1 MTPLVIGLLIFVVTV
16 AVLATGLPIAFGLGA
31 VALAFMLAFD
41 GWNSVHFVPET
52 IFAGLSDFTL
62 VSLPMFIIMGAAV
75 ASSRAGSDL
84 YEALA
89 RWLHRVPGSL
99 VISNIG
105 ACALFSALTGSSPA
119 TCAAIGKMGIP
130 EMRKRGY
137 DADLATGAI
146 AAGGT
151 LGILIPPS
159 ITMIL
164 YGIASETS
172 IGRLFLAGVIPGLL
186 LTALFMAWALFL
198 SWKRGTKLVDADRIY
213 SLKEKVELLPKLL
226 PFIAVIVGVVYALY
240 GGIATPSEAAGVGAA
255 LCLVMVI
262 VIYRVWKPADLWAIL
277 RDGLRESGMLLM
289 IIGTSILFGYM
300 MSSLQVT
307 QSVAEGIAAMQVNKW
322 VVLAAINLML
332 LVAGMFLP
340 PAAIILM
347 TTPILMPVILAAG
360 FDPIW
365 FGVILTINMELGLIT
380 PPVGLNLFVI
390 NGITPD
396 VKLPTILKGALPFM
410 GCMVVAIL
418 ILCVFPGLATWLP
431 QVDQAIIEQGGNKVL
446 ADAWLAGGF
455 AGKNKCV
462 KKPEDAAGEKFRSAG
477 ATFSQMWAG
486 AGASIVSIP
495 SNEVYNALQ
504 QGVATATDTSSGSFV
519 SFRLYEQ
526 LKCLTAPGDNAL
538 WFMYEPVLISLKS
551 WNKLNDAQKAALMKA
566 AQKSEDYFEA
576 ESKKLDDKLV
586 ETFKAN
592 KTEVVF
598 LNEAEFEAWR
608 GVAQKTSYKNFA
620 EKVPGGKELLDKALS
635 VK

>member
-1 MTPLVIGLLIFVVTV
+1 MSPLAIGLLIFVLTT
-16 AVLATGLPIAFGLGA
+16 ALLATGLPIAFGLGA
-31 VALAFMLAFD
+31 VALLFMVVFD

-172 IGRLFLAGVIPGLL
+172 IGRLFIAGIIPGLL
-186 LTALFMAWALFL
+186 LTGLFMAWALFL
-198 SWKRGTKLVDADRIY
+198 SWKRGTKLVDEDRIY
-213 SLKEKVELLPKLL
+213 SMKEKLELLPRLL

-240 GGIATPSEAAGVGAA
+240 GGIATPSEAAGVGAM
-255 LCLVMVI
+255 LCLVMVM
-262 VIYRVWKPADLWAIL
+262 VIYRVWRPMELWAIM
-277 RDGLRESGMLLM
+277 RDGLRESGMLLL
-289 IIGTSILFGYM
+289 IIGTPILFGYM

-307 QSVAEGIAAMQVNKW
+307 QSLAEAIGEMQVNRW
-322 VVLAAINLML
+322 VILAAINVLL

-347 TTPILMPVILAAG
+347 TTPILMPVITAAG

-396 VKLPTILKGALPFM
+396 VRLPTILKGAFPFM
-410 GCMVVAIL
+410 CCMILAIV
-418 ILCVFPGLATWLP
+418 ILCVFPELATWLP
-431 QVDQAIIEQGGNKVL
+431 SKVM
-446 ADAWLAGGF
+446 G
-455 AGKNKCV
+455 
-462 KKPEDAAGEKFRSAG
+462 
-477 ATFSQMWAG
+477 
-486 AGASIVSIP
+486 
-495 SNEVYNALQ
+495 
-504 QGVATATDTSSGSFV
+504 
-519 SFRLYEQ
+519 
-526 LKCLTAPGDNAL
+526 
-538 WFMYEPVLISLKS
+538 
-551 WNKLNDAQKAALMKA
+551 
-566 AQKSEDYFEA
+566 
-576 ESKKLDDKLV
+576 
-586 ETFKAN
+586 
-592 KTEVVF
+592 
-598 LNEAEFEAWR
+598 
-608 GVAQKTSYKNFA
+608 
-620 EKVPGGKELLDKALS
+620 
-635 VK
+635 

>member
-1 MTPLVIGLLIFVVTV
+1 MSALAIGLLVFVVTV

-31 VALAFMLAFD
+31 VALLFMVIFD
-41 GWNSVHFVPET
+41 GWQSVHFVPET

-62 VSLPMFIIMGAAV
+62 VSLPMFVIMGAAV

-130 EMRKRGY
+130 EMRRRGY

-186 LTALFMAWALFL
+186 ITGLFMAWALFL
-198 SWKRGTKLVDADRIY
+198 SWKRGTVLVDHGSRY
-213 SLKEKVELLPKLL
+213 SLKEKLELLPRLL
-226 PFIAVIVGVVYALY
+226 PFMLVIVGVIYALY

-262 VIYRVWKPADLWAIL
+262 VIYRVWKPMDLWAIL

-307 QSVAEGIAAMQVNKW
+307 QSVAESIAAMQVNKW
-322 VVLAAINLML
+322 VVLAAINLLL
-332 LVAGMFLP
+332 LVAGCFLP

-347 TTPILMPVILAAG
+347 TTPILMPVITSAG

-365 FGVILTINMELGLIT
+365 FGVVLTINMELGLIT

-396 VKLPTILKGALPFM
+396 VRLPTILRGAFPFM
-410 GCMVVAIL
+410 MCMVVAIV
-418 ILCVFPGLATWLP
+418 ILSVFPELATWLP
-431 QVDQAIIEQGGNKVL
+431 
-446 ADAWLAGGF
+446 
-455 AGKNKCV
+455 
-462 KKPEDAAGEKFRSAG
+462 R
-477 ATFSQMWAG
+477 T
-486 AGASIVSIP
+486 
-495 SNEVYNALQ
+495 
-504 QGVATATDTSSGSFV
+504 
-519 SFRLYEQ
+519 
-526 LKCLTAPGDNAL
+526 
-538 WFMYEPVLISLKS
+538 
-551 WNKLNDAQKAALMKA
+551 LM
-566 AQKSEDYFEA
+566 
-576 ESKKLDDKLV
+576 
-586 ETFKAN
+586 
-592 KTEVVF
+592 
-598 LNEAEFEAWR
+598 
-608 GVAQKTSYKNFA
+608 G
-620 EKVPGGKELLDKALS
+620 
-635 VK
+635 

>member
-1 MTPLVIGLLIFVVTV
+1 MSPLVIGLLIFVVTT
-16 AVLATGLPIAFGLGA
+16 ALLATGLPIAFGLGV
-31 VALAFMLAFD
+31 VALVFMVAFD

-52 IFAGLSDFTL
+52 VFAGLSDFTL

-172 IGRLFLAGVIPGLL
+172 IGRLFIAGIIPGLM
-186 LTALFMAWALFL
+186 LTGLFMAWALFI
-198 SWKRGTKLVDADRIY
+198 SWKRGTKLIDQDRIY
-213 SLKEKVELLPKLL
+213 SMKEKLELLPKLL

-255 LCLVMVI
+255 LCLLMVV
-262 VIYRVWKPADLWAIL
+262 VIYRVWRPMELWAIL
-277 RDGLRESGMLLM
+277 RDGLRESGMLLL

-307 QSVAEGIAAMQVNKW
+307 QSVAQAIGELQVNKW
-322 VVLAAINLML
+322 VILAAINVLL
-332 LVAGMFLP
+332 LVAGCFLP

-418 ILCVFPGLATWLP
+418 ILCVVPELATWLP
-431 QVDQAIIEQGGNKVL
+431 KVL
-446 ADAWLAGGF
+446 MG
-455 AGKNKCV
+455 
-462 KKPEDAAGEKFRSAG
+462 
-477 ATFSQMWAG
+477 
-486 AGASIVSIP
+486 
-495 SNEVYNALQ
+495 
-504 QGVATATDTSSGSFV
+504 
-519 SFRLYEQ
+519 
-526 LKCLTAPGDNAL
+526 
-538 WFMYEPVLISLKS
+538 
-551 WNKLNDAQKAALMKA
+551 
-566 AQKSEDYFEA
+566 
-576 ESKKLDDKLV
+576 
-586 ETFKAN
+586 
-592 KTEVVF
+592 
-598 LNEAEFEAWR
+598 
-608 GVAQKTSYKNFA
+608 
-620 EKVPGGKELLDKALS
+620 
-635 VK
+635 

>member
-1 MTPLVIGLLIFVVTV
+1 MSPLAIGLLIFVVTI
-16 AVLATGLPIAFGLGA
+16 ALLATGMPIAFALGMT
-31 VALAFMLAFD
+31 ALGFMVFFD

-52 IFAGLSDFTL
+52 VFAGLDDFTL

-130 EMRKRGY
+130 EMRRRGY

-172 IGRLFLAGVIPGLL
+172 IGRLFIAGVIPGLL
-186 LTALFMAWALFL
+186 LTGLFMAWALFL
-198 SWKRGTKLVDADRIY
+198 SWKRGTRLVDADRIY

-226 PFIAVIVGVVYALY
+226 PFIIVIVGVVYALY
-240 GGIATPSEAAGVGAA
+240 GGIATPSEAAGVGAM
-255 LCLVMVI
+255 LCLVMVV
-262 VIYRVWKPADLWAIL
+262 VIYRVWTPEALWHIM
-277 RDGLRESGMLLM
+277 RDGLRESGMLML
-289 IIGTSILFGYM
+289 IIGASILFGYM
-300 MSSLQVT
+300 MSSLLVT
-307 QSVAEGIAAMQVNKW
+307 QSVAEAIGELQVNKW

-347 TTPILMPVILAAG
+347 TTPILMPVITAAG

-396 VKLPTILKGALPFM
+396 IKLPTILKGALPFM
-410 GCMVVAIL
+410 GCMVVAIV
-418 ILCVFPGLATWLP
+418 ILCVFPELATWLP
-431 QVDQAIIEQGGNKVL
+431 Q
-446 ADAWLAGGF
+446 
-455 AGKNKCV
+455 
-462 KKPEDAAGEKFRSAG
+462 
-477 ATFSQMWAG
+477 
-486 AGASIVSIP
+486 
-495 SNEVYNALQ
+495 
-504 QGVATATDTSSGSFV
+504 
-519 SFRLYEQ
+519 
-526 LKCLTAPGDNAL
+526 
-538 WFMYEPVLISLKS
+538 
-551 WNKLNDAQKAALMKA
+551 KLM
-566 AQKSEDYFEA
+566 
-576 ESKKLDDKLV
+576 
-586 ETFKAN
+586 
-592 KTEVVF
+592 
-598 LNEAEFEAWR
+598 
-608 GVAQKTSYKNFA
+608 G
-620 EKVPGGKELLDKALS
+620 
-635 VK
+635 

>member
-1 MTPLVIGLLIFVVTV
+1 MSALAIGLLIFTATV
-16 AVLATGLPIAFGLGA
+16 LVLATGLPIAFGLGA
-31 VALAFMLAFD
+31 VALFFMVVFD

-62 VSLPMFIIMGAAV
+62 VSLPMFVIMGAAV

-172 IGRLFLAGVIPGLL
+172 IGRLFLAGVLPGIM
-186 LTALFMAWALFL
+186 LTVLFMAWALFL
-198 SWKRGTKLVDADRIY
+198 SWKRGTVLVDADRIY
-213 SLKEKVELLPKLL
+213 TMKEKLELLPKLL
-226 PFIAVIVGVVYALY
+226 PFMAVIVGVVYTLY

-255 LCLVMVI
+255 LCLLMVI
-262 VIYRVWKPADLWAIL
+262 VIYRVWSPKDLWAIL
-277 RDGLRESGMLLM
+277 RDGLRESGMLLL

-307 QSVAEGIAAMQVNKW
+307 QSVAEAIGQMQVNKW
-322 VVLAAINLML
+322 IILAAINLLL

-347 TTPILMPVILAAG
+347 TTPILMPVITAAG
-360 FDPIW
+360 IDPIL

-396 VKLPTILKGALPFM
+396 VRLPTILKGAVPFM
-410 GCMVVAIL
+410 LCMVLAIL
-418 ILCVFPGLATWLP
+418 LLCLFPGIATWLP
-431 QVDQAIIEQGGNKVL
+431 Q
-446 ADAWLAGGF
+446 
-455 AGKNKCV
+455 
-462 KKPEDAAGEKFRSAG
+462 
-477 ATFSQMWAG
+477 
-486 AGASIVSIP
+486 
-495 SNEVYNALQ
+495 
-504 QGVATATDTSSGSFV
+504 
-519 SFRLYEQ
+519 
-526 LKCLTAPGDNAL
+526 
-538 WFMYEPVLISLKS
+538 
-551 WNKLNDAQKAALMKA
+551 KLM
-566 AQKSEDYFEA
+566 
-576 ESKKLDDKLV
+576 
-586 ETFKAN
+586 
-592 KTEVVF
+592 
-598 LNEAEFEAWR
+598 
-608 GVAQKTSYKNFA
+608 G
-620 EKVPGGKELLDKALS
+620 
-635 VK
+635 

>member
-1 MTPLVIGLLIFVVTV
+1 MSALAIGLLIFVTTLL
-16 AVLATGLPIAFGLGA
+16 VLATGLPIAFGLGA
-31 VALAFMLAFD
+31 VALLFMVIFD
-41 GWNSVHFVPET
+41 GWNSIHFVPET
-52 IFAGLSDFTL
+52 VFAGLSDFTL
-62 VSLPMFIIMGAAV
+62 VSLPMFVIMGAAV

-172 IGRLFLAGVIPGLL
+172 IGRLFLAGVLPGLM
-186 LTALFMAWALFL
+186 LTGLFMMWALFI
-198 SWKRGTKLVDADRIY
+198 SWKRGTVLVDADRIY
-213 SLKEKVELLPKLL
+213 SMKEKLELLPKLL
-226 PFIAVIVGVVYALY
+226 PFMAVIVGVVYALY

-255 LCLVMVI
+255 LCLAMVI
-262 VIYRVWKPADLWAIL
+262 VIYKVWKPMDLWAIL
-277 RDGLRESGMLLM
+277 RDGLRESGMLLL

-307 QSVAEGIAAMQVNKW
+307 QSVAEAIGEMQVNKW
-322 VVLAAINLML
+322 VILAAVNLLL

-347 TTPILMPVILAAG
+347 TTPILMPVITAAG

-390 NGITPD
+390 NSITPD
-396 VKLPTILKGALPFM
+396 VRLPTILKGAFPFM
-410 GCMVVAIL
+410 MCMVVAIV
-418 ILCVFPGLATWLP
+418 ILCVFPEIATWLP
-431 QVDQAIIEQGGNKVL
+431 K
-446 ADAWLAGGF
+446 
-455 AGKNKCV
+455 
-462 KKPEDAAGEKFRSAG
+462 
-477 ATFSQMWAG
+477 T
-486 AGASIVSIP
+486 
-495 SNEVYNALQ
+495 
-504 QGVATATDTSSGSFV
+504 
-519 SFRLYEQ
+519 
-526 LKCLTAPGDNAL
+526 
-538 WFMYEPVLISLKS
+538 
-551 WNKLNDAQKAALMKA
+551 LM
-566 AQKSEDYFEA
+566 
-576 ESKKLDDKLV
+576 
-586 ETFKAN
+586 
-592 KTEVVF
+592 
-598 LNEAEFEAWR
+598 
-608 GVAQKTSYKNFA
+608 G
-620 EKVPGGKELLDKALS
+620 
-635 VK
+635 

>member
-1 MTPLVIGLLIFVVTV
+1 MSPLVIGLLVFVVTV
-16 AVLATGLPIAFGLGA
+16 VLLATGMPIAFALGSA
-31 VALAFMLAFD
+31 ALAFMLAFD
-41 GWNSVHFVPET
+41 GWSSIHFIPET
-52 IFAGLSDFTL
+52 VFAGLDDFTL

-130 EMRKRGY
+130 EMRRRGY

-172 IGRLFLAGVIPGLL
+172 IGRLFIAGVIPGLL
-186 LTALFMAWALFL
+186 LTGLFMAWALFL
-198 SWKRGTKLVDADRIY
+198 SWKRGTRLVDAGRVY
-213 SLKEKVELLPKLL
+213 SLQEKLELLPRLL

-255 LCLVMVI
+255 LCLAMVV
-262 VIYRVWKPADLWAIL
+262 VIYRVWTPAALWHIL
-277 RDGLRESGMLLM
+277 RDGLRESGMLML
-289 IIGTSILFGYM
+289 IIGSSILFGYM

-307 QSVAEGIAAMQVNKW
+307 QSVAEAIGQMQVNRW
-322 VVLAAINLML
+322 LVLGAINLML

-347 TTPILMPVILAAG
+347 TTPILMPVITAAG

-396 VKLPTILKGALPFM
+396 IKLPTILRGALPFM
-410 GCMVVAIL
+410 GCMVLAIV

-431 QVDQAIIEQGGNKVL
+431 A
-446 ADAWLAGGF
+446 
-455 AGKNKCV
+455 
-462 KKPEDAAGEKFRSAG
+462 
-477 ATFSQMWAG
+477 
-486 AGASIVSIP
+486 
-495 SNEVYNALQ
+495 
-504 QGVATATDTSSGSFV
+504 
-519 SFRLYEQ
+519 RLM
-526 LKCLTAPGDNAL
+526 G
-538 WFMYEPVLISLKS
+538 
-551 WNKLNDAQKAALMKA
+551 
-566 AQKSEDYFEA
+566 
-576 ESKKLDDKLV
+576 
-586 ETFKAN
+586 
-592 KTEVVF
+592 
-598 LNEAEFEAWR
+598 
-608 GVAQKTSYKNFA
+608 
-620 EKVPGGKELLDKALS
+620 
-635 VK
+635 

>member
-1 MTPLVIGLLIFVVTV
+1 MSALAIGLLIFVVTV
-16 AVLATGLPIAFGLGA
+16 LVLATGLPIAFGLGA
-31 VALAFMLAFD
+31 VALLFMVVFD
-41 GWNSVHFVPET
+41 GWHSVHFLPET
-52 IFAGLSDFTL
+52 IFAGLNDFTL
-62 VSLPMFIIMGAAV
+62 VSLPMFVIMGAAV

-172 IGRLFLAGVIPGLL
+172 IGRLFLAGVLPGLL
-186 LTALFMAWALFL
+186 ITALFMAWAIFL
-198 SWKRGTKLVDADRIY
+198 SWKRGTVLIDRDRIY
-213 SLKEKVELLPKLL
+213 TLREKLELMPRLL
-226 PFIAVIVGVVYALY
+226 PFVVVIVGVVYALY
-240 GGIATPSEAAGVGAA
+240 GGIATPSEAAGVGAF

-262 VIYRVWKPADLWAIL
+262 VIYRVWKPMDLWVIF
-277 RDGLRESGMLLM
+277 RDSLRESGMLLL

-307 QSVAEGIAAMQVNKW
+307 QSVAEAIAEMQVNKW
-322 VVLAAINLML
+322 VVLGAINLLL

-347 TTPILMPVILAAG
+347 TTPILMPVITAAG
-360 FDPIW
+360 FDPVW

-410 GCMVVAIL
+410 GCMVLAIV
-418 ILCVFPGLATWLP
+418 ILCIFPEIATWLP
-431 QVDQAIIEQGGNKVL
+431 SVL
-446 ADAWLAGGF
+446 MG
-455 AGKNKCV
+455 
-462 KKPEDAAGEKFRSAG
+462 
-477 ATFSQMWAG
+477 
-486 AGASIVSIP
+486 
-495 SNEVYNALQ
+495 
-504 QGVATATDTSSGSFV
+504 
-519 SFRLYEQ
+519 
-526 LKCLTAPGDNAL
+526 
-538 WFMYEPVLISLKS
+538 
-551 WNKLNDAQKAALMKA
+551 
-566 AQKSEDYFEA
+566 
-576 ESKKLDDKLV
+576 
-586 ETFKAN
+586 
-592 KTEVVF
+592 
-598 LNEAEFEAWR
+598 
-608 GVAQKTSYKNFA
+608 
-620 EKVPGGKELLDKALS
+620 
-635 VK
+635 

>member
-1 MTPLVIGLLIFVVTV
+1 MSALAIGLLIFVATIL
-16 AVLATGLPIAFGLGA
+16 VLATGLPIAFGLGA
-31 VALAFMLAFD
+31 VALLFMVVFD
-41 GWNSVHFVPET
+41 GWGSVHYIPET
-52 IFAGLSDFTL
+52 IFGGLSDFTL

-172 IGRLFLAGVIPGLL
+172 IGRLFLAGVMPGLL
-186 LTALFMAWALFL
+186 LTFLFMAWALFI
-198 SWKRGTKLVDADRIY
+198 SWKRGTVLVDADRIY
-213 SLKEKVELLPKLL
+213 SMKEKLELLPKLL
-226 PFIAVIVGVVYALY
+226 PFMAVIVGVVYALY

-255 LCLVMVI
+255 LCLIMVI
-262 VIYRVWKPADLWAIL
+262 VIYRVWKPMDLWHIL
-277 RDGLRESGMLLM
+277 RDGLRESGMLLL

-307 QSVAEGIAAMQVNKW
+307 QSVAEAIGEMQVNRW
-322 VVLAAINLML
+322 VILAAINLLL

-347 TTPILMPVILAAG
+347 TTPILMPIITAAG

-396 VKLPTILKGALPFM
+396 VRLPTILKGAFPFM
-410 GCMVVAIL
+410 VCMVLAIVL
-418 ILCVFPGLATWLP
+418 ICIFPEIATWLP
-431 QVDQAIIEQGGNKVL
+431 K
-446 ADAWLAGGF
+446 
-455 AGKNKCV
+455 
-462 KKPEDAAGEKFRSAG
+462 
-477 ATFSQMWAG
+477 
-486 AGASIVSIP
+486 
-495 SNEVYNALQ
+495 
-504 QGVATATDTSSGSFV
+504 
-519 SFRLYEQ
+519 
-526 LKCLTAPGDNAL
+526 
-538 WFMYEPVLISLKS
+538 
-551 WNKLNDAQKAALMKA
+551 ALM
-566 AQKSEDYFEA
+566 
-576 ESKKLDDKLV
+576 
-586 ETFKAN
+586 
-592 KTEVVF
+592 
-598 LNEAEFEAWR
+598 
-608 GVAQKTSYKNFA
+608 G
-620 EKVPGGKELLDKALS
+620 
-635 VK
+635 

>member
-1 MTPLVIGLLIFVVTV
+1 MSPLAIGLLIFVTVT

-31 VALAFMLAFD
+31 VAFLFMVIFD
-41 GWNSVHFVPET
+41 GWNSIHFLPET
-52 IFAGLSDFTL
+52 VFAGLSDFTL

-84 YEALA
+84 YEALS

-172 IGRLFLAGVIPGLL
+172 IGRLFLAGIVPGLL
-186 LTALFMAWALFL
+186 LTGLFMAWALFL
-198 SWKRGTKLVDADRIY
+198 SWKRGTVILDSNRVFSLREKL
-213 SLKEKVELLPKLL
+213 ELLPRLL

-255 LCLVMVI
+255 LCLVMV
-262 VIYRVWKPADLWAIL
+262 VAIYRVWRPRDLWLIF
-277 RDGLRESGMLLM
+277 RDGLRESGMLLL

-307 QSVAEGIAAMQVNKW
+307 QSVAGAIADMHANKW
-322 VVLAAINLML
+322 LVLLAINALL
-332 LVAGMFLP
+332 LVAGCFLP

-347 TTPILMPVILAAG
+347 TTPILIPVITASG

-365 FGVILTINMELGLIT
+365 FGVVLTINMELGLIT

-396 VKLPTILKGALPFM
+396 VRLPTILKGALPFM
-410 GCMVVAIL
+410 LCMVLAIV
-418 ILCVFPGLATWLP
+418 ILCFVPGLATWLP
-431 QVDQAIIEQGGNKVL
+431 SRVMG
-446 ADAWLAGGF
+446 
-455 AGKNKCV
+455 
-462 KKPEDAAGEKFRSAG
+462 
-477 ATFSQMWAG
+477 
-486 AGASIVSIP
+486 
-495 SNEVYNALQ
+495 
-504 QGVATATDTSSGSFV
+504 
-519 SFRLYEQ
+519 
-526 LKCLTAPGDNAL
+526 
-538 WFMYEPVLISLKS
+538 
-551 WNKLNDAQKAALMKA
+551 
-566 AQKSEDYFEA
+566 
-576 ESKKLDDKLV
+576 
-586 ETFKAN
+586 
-592 KTEVVF
+592 
-598 LNEAEFEAWR
+598 
-608 GVAQKTSYKNFA
+608 
-620 EKVPGGKELLDKALS
+620 
-635 VK
+635 

>member
-1 MTPLVIGLLIFVVTV
+1 MTPLAIGLLILV
-16 AVLATGLPIAFGLGA
+16 ATTLLLATGLPIAFGLGA
-31 VALAFMLAFD
+31 VALFFMVVFD

-52 IFAGLSDFTL
+52 VFAGLSDFTL

-172 IGRLFLAGVIPGLL
+172 IGRLFLAGIVPGLL
-186 LTALFMAWALFL
+186 LTLLFMLWALFL
-198 SWKRGTKLVDADRIY
+198 SWKRGTRLVDADRIY
-213 SLKEKVELLPKLL
+213 SLKEKVELLPRLL
-226 PFIAVIVGVVYALY
+226 PFIAVIVGVIYALY

-255 LCLVMVI
+255 LCLAMVV
-262 VIYRVWKPADLWAIL
+262 VIYRVWTPAALWAIL

-307 QSVAEGIAAMQVNKW
+307 QSVAQEIAGLQVNRW
-322 VVLAAINLML
+322 VILGAINVLL

-365 FGVILTINMELGLIT
+365 FGVVLTINMELGLIT

-396 VKLPTILKGALPFM
+396 VSLVTILKGAFPFM
-410 GCMVVAIL
+410 LCMVLAIL
-418 ILCVFPGLATWLP
+418 ILCVFPELATWLP
-431 QVDQAIIEQGGNKVL
+431 
-446 ADAWLAGGF
+446 
-455 AGKNKCV
+455 
-462 KKPEDAAGEKFRSAG
+462 
-477 ATFSQMWAG
+477 
-486 AGASIVSIP
+486 
-495 SNEVYNALQ
+495 
-504 QGVATATDTSSGSFV
+504 
-519 SFRLYEQ
+519 
-526 LKCLTAPGDNAL
+526 
-538 WFMYEPVLISLKS
+538 
-551 WNKLNDAQKAALMKA
+551 AALM
-566 AQKSEDYFEA
+566 
-576 ESKKLDDKLV
+576 
-586 ETFKAN
+586 N
-592 KTEVVF
+592 
-598 LNEAEFEAWR
+598 
-608 GVAQKTSYKNFA
+608 
-620 EKVPGGKELLDKALS
+620 
-635 VK
+635 

>member
-1 MTPLVIGLLIFVVTV
+1 MSALAIGLLIFVVTIL
-16 AVLATGLPIAFGLGA
+16 VLATGLPIAFGLGA
-31 VALAFMLAFD
+31 VALLFMVVFD

-84 YEALA
+84 YEALS

-186 LTALFMAWALFL
+186 LTGLFMAWALFL
-198 SWKRGTKLVDADRIY
+198 SWKRGTVLLDHDRIY
-213 SLKEKVELLPKLL
+213 SLKEKLELLPRLL
-226 PFIAVIVGVVYALY
+226 PFIVVIIGVVYALY

-262 VIYRVWKPADLWAIL
+262 VIYRVWKPMDLWVIL
-277 RDGLRESGMLLM
+277 RDGLRESGMLLL

-307 QSVAEGIAAMQVNKW
+307 QSVAEAIGEMQVNKW
-322 VVLAAINLML
+322 VVLAAINVLL
-332 LVAGMFLP
+332 LVAGCFLP

-347 TTPILMPVILAAG
+347 TTPILMPVITAAG

-396 VKLPTILKGALPFM
+396 VRLPTILRGAIPFM
-410 GCMVVAIL
+410 LCMVLAIV
-418 ILCVFPGLATWLP
+418 ILCVFPELATWLP
-431 QVDQAIIEQGGNKVL
+431 Q
-446 ADAWLAGGF
+446 
-455 AGKNKCV
+455 
-462 KKPEDAAGEKFRSAG
+462 
-477 ATFSQMWAG
+477 
-486 AGASIVSIP
+486 
-495 SNEVYNALQ
+495 
-504 QGVATATDTSSGSFV
+504 
-519 SFRLYEQ
+519 
-526 LKCLTAPGDNAL
+526 
-538 WFMYEPVLISLKS
+538 
-551 WNKLNDAQKAALMKA
+551 KLM
-566 AQKSEDYFEA
+566 
-576 ESKKLDDKLV
+576 
-586 ETFKAN
+586 
-592 KTEVVF
+592 
-598 LNEAEFEAWR
+598 
-608 GVAQKTSYKNFA
+608 G
-620 EKVPGGKELLDKALS
+620 
-635 VK
+635 